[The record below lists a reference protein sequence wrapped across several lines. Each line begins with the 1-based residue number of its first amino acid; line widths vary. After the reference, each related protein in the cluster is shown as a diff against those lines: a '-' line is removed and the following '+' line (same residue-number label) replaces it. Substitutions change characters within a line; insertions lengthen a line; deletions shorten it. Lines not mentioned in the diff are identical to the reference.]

1 MTEKITAKVKMI
13 KKNPCPYCDRA
24 KILLDNKGVT
34 FEVIDLTDK
43 PEELEAW
50 KHKTGWKTVPMIFIN
65 DELVGG
71 YTDLKALDE
80 EGRLDQMLKG

>member
-1 MTEKITAKVKMI
+1 MV

-24 KILLDNKGVT
+24 KNLLDGKGIP

-43 PEELEAW
+43 MDELQAW
-50 KHKTGWKTVPMIFIN
+50 KEKTGWKTVPMIFIN
-65 DELVGG
+65 DNLVGG

-80 EGRLDQMLKG
+80 EGKLDEMMKV